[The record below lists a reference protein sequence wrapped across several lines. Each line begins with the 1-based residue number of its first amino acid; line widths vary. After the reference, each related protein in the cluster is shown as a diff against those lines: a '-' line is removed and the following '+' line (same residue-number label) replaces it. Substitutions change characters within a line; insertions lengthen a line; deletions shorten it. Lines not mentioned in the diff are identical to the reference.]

1 MLARAGRYLAPLAVA
16 AAVVIG
22 ASGCSEGVT
31 LPDDADE
38 ELVLGHEVY
47 RQRCARCHGASGG
60 GGLGPGL
67 AGIEDRLDD
76 AGQLDVVVNGRKAM
90 PRFDSTLT
98 ESEIRAVV
106 RYTRE
111 IF

>member
-1 MLARAGRYLAPLAVA
+1 VLARAGRYLAPFAVA
-16 AAVVIG
+16 AVVLIG
-22 ASGCSEGVT
+22 SSGCSEAVT

-38 ELVLGHEVY
+38 ELVLGLTVY
-47 RQRCARCHGASGG
+47 RERCARCHGPNGG

-67 AGIEDRLDD
+67 ADIEDRLDD
-76 AGQLDVVVNGRKAM
+76 AGQLDIVVNGRNAM

-98 ESEIRAVV
+98 DAEIRAVV
-106 RYTRE
+106 RFTRE